1 MSHFVELHQYT
12 SEVQNT
18 EQQCH
23 TETNFDRFSMA
34 GKTDGSCAFDKL
46 FPKSVPHVLEKIFLS
61 HDYTSFKNCL
71 DVNNTWNMLLTS
83 VSFCKKA
90 KVVFQKGINNDANK
104 LWLAS
109 QRGCAEEVRSLISS
123 GMVDTNTICRMYI
136 STPLCEAARND
147 HTNVVQVLL
156 DNGAEPNRANI
167 YGTTP
172 LHEATCNKN

>member
-1 MSHFVELHQYT
+1 
-12 SEVQNT
+12 
-18 EQQCH
+18 
-23 TETNFDRFSMA
+23 MA
-34 GKTDGSCAFDKL
+34 GKTVGSCAFDKL

-83 VSFCKKA
+83 
-90 KVVFQKGINNDANK
+90 
-104 LWLAS
+104 
-109 QRGCAEEVRSLISS
+109 
-123 GMVDTNTICRMYI
+123 NTICRMYI

>member
-1 MSHFVELHQYT
+1 
-12 SEVQNT
+12 
-18 EQQCH
+18 
-23 TETNFDRFSMA
+23 MA
-34 GKTDGSCAFDKL
+34 GKTVGSCAFDKL
-46 FPKSVPHVLEKIFLS
+46 FPKSVPHVLEKIVLS

-123 GMVDTNTICRMYI
+123 GMMDTNTICRMYI

-156 DNGAEPNRANI
+156 DNGAEPNHR
-167 YGTTP
+167 P
-172 LHEATCNKN
+172 LYTRTETLRQKFQNRKHRRYQIMVVISLEDLKKLY